1 MAGADLRE
9 ARMERAKFHSAD
21 LTSAALTNTFADT
34 SVRAADLRS
43 DSVTQEILNNVF
55 GDAATKIPD
64 GLTRPNHWDTE
75 TIRLWADDPK
85 FEAWMADRK
94 ANRQP

>member
-1 MAGADLRE
+1 
-9 ARMERAKFHSAD
+9 MEGAKFHSAD
-21 LTSAALTNTFADT
+21 LISAALTNTFADT

-85 FEAWMADRK
+85 FEAWLQSRK
-94 ANRQP
+94 VGANPRE

>member
-1 MAGADLRE
+1 MEGADLSW
-9 ARMERAKFHSAD
+9 ARMEGAKFHSAD
-21 LTSAALTNTFADT
+21 LISAALTNTFADT

-75 TIRLWADDPK
+75 TIAPLDNDPK